1 MEGTNF
7 ESYID
12 MVSNMTVIEEMPS
25 NETMNAQYDVIYG
38 RMPSEDAADEI
49 ILFVDSRNQIVD
61 FMLLALGIVEI
72 DTNTSVLK
80 IARELDKFKDGLDF
94 ENLVYDGEE
103 DEASARMRAQFSAAL
118 SARSGDQEV
127 EEEEEEFLNLDDLDA
142 LLEQLS
148 GQGGGE
154 IPQIQRS
161 AEGFAPF
168 PAECAPELPVQK
180 TAQVRA
186 YNAKEDLKYIVQQG
200 PRNGLHFLL
209 CVSSYADFKQV
220 GIREEAFRHRL
231 TFRISADESRLLF
244 GTAAASSLAEHVCL
258 YTDTIDRY
266 SFRPYL
272 HPGVSWDGWSVA
284 EDGTVISPFT

>member
-1 MEGTNF
+1 MWAYQRNPLYRAAREGAWKGWEIETDLDRICASIHSLRQRLNQGEPLEDRLIVLLGF
-7 ESYID
+7 ESIC
-12 MVSNMTVIEEMPS
+12 M
-25 NETMNAQYDVIYG
+25 
-38 RMPSEDAADEI
+38 
-49 ILFVDSRNQIVD
+49 
-61 FMLLALGIVEI
+61 
-72 DTNTSVLK
+72 
-80 IARELDKFKDGLDF
+80 DF
-94 ENLVYDGEE
+94 EFMETFQKAQQASGAEQAGSAAGALAAAAAGILADGEE
-103 DEASARMRAQFSAAL
+103 DEASARLRAQFSQAMAAQ
-118 SARSGDQEV
+118 SGSQEG

-142 LLEQLS
+142 LWAQLS

-154 IPQIQRS
+154 TPQIQEP
-161 AEGFAPF
+161 AEGSAPTL
-168 PAECAPELPVQK
+168 AERTPESPVQK
-180 TAQVRA
+180 AAQVRA

-209 CVSSYADFKQV
+209 CASSYADFKQV

-231 TFRISADESRLLF
+231 TFRISADESRMLF

-284 EDGTVISPFT
+284 EDGTVMSPFT